1 MTEVIKWH
9 VGKKLDINHIH
20 GYGGMGK
27 DTFPQAMKAAG
38 IPLKSDRLR
47 ITEYIN
53 DMDVCLAAADLVVC
67 RSGASTLAEL
77 EAAGKASILIP
88 SPIVAGNHQYHNAMV
103 LGKAGAAI
111 VIEQKDVTNERII
124 SEIEKLY
131 NAPDRVEIMSQS
143 AADLHLSDTNER
155 ILKVIEKLIEKGKE

>member
-1 MTEVIKWH
+1 
-9 VGKKLDINHIH
+9 
-20 GYGGMGK
+20 MGK
-27 DTFPQAMKAAG
+27 DTFPQAMEAAG

-53 DMDVCLAAADLVVC
+53 DMDVCLAAADLVIC

-103 LGKAGAAI
+103 LGKAGAAV
-111 VIEQKDVTNERII
+111 VIEQKDDTNEKII
-124 SEIEKLY
+124 SEIEALY
-131 NAPDRVEIMSQS
+131 NDRDRVEVMSQS

-155 ILKVIEKLIEKGKE
+155 ILAVIDKLIAKGKQK

>member
-1 MTEVIKWH
+1 
-9 VGKKLDINHIH
+9 
-20 GYGGMGK
+20 
-27 DTFPQAMKAAG
+27 MKAAG

-53 DMDVCLAAADLVVC
+53 DMDVCLAAADLVIC

-103 LGKAGAAI
+103 LGNGGAAV
-111 VIEQKDVTNERII
+111 VIEQKDASSERII

-131 NAPDRVEIMSQS
+131 QAPDKVEVMSEC
-143 AADLHLSDTNER
+143 AKKLCVTDTNER
-155 ILKVIEKLIEKGKE
+155 ILKVIESLIAKGKK

>member
-1 MTEVIKWH
+1 
-9 VGKKLDINHIH
+9 
-20 GYGGMGK
+20 MGRARR
-27 DTFPQAMKAAG
+27 P
-38 IPLKSDRLR
+38 
-47 ITEYIN
+47 
-53 DMDVCLAAADLVVC
+53 DVCLAAADLVIC

-103 LGKAGAAI
+103 LGKAGAAV

-131 NAPDRVEIMSQS
+131 KAPDKVEVMSKS

-155 ILKVIEKLIEKGKE
+155 ILSVIDKLIEKGKK